1 MSSVNEEQ
9 LKKEFRRIDKDDDGS
24 ITVEELKK
32 YYMPMQEMLG
42 VAPQVAEQEIRGLLK
57 RLDVDNS
64 GTISFE
70 GNVVLVQ
77 ERVVYFLSFVEFK
90 LFCSK
95 T

>member
-57 RLDVDNS
+57 RDRKSTRLNS
-64 GTISFE
+64 SHITPS
-70 GNVVLVQ
+70 
-77 ERVVYFLSFVEFK
+77 RMPS
-90 LFCSK
+90 SA
-95 T
+95 